1 MPLDLKKDSMGDVIK
16 DFYKSKAPQFKGR
29 SKEKRREMA
38 IAAKLTA
45 ERGPQTEA
53 LRTSILSSP
62 KAMKRIA
69 DNDKK
74 NKEQDK
80 RMKFGKFAQKAKEA
94 QSKLRKGEVKTW
106 DPDKKQY
113 VSNRDNKPRYNE
125 LTGKKET

>member
-62 KAMKRIA
+62 KAMKRVS
-69 DNDKK
+69 DNDQK
-74 NKEQDK
+74 NKEQDR

-113 VSNRDNKPRYNE
+113 VSNRDNKPRYDE
-125 LTGKKET
+125 LTGKKKT

>member
-1 MPLDLKKDSMGDVIK
+1 MPIDLKKDSMGDVIK
-16 DFYKSKAPQFKGR
+16 DFYKSKAPQFKGK
-29 SKEKRREMA
+29 SKEKRRQMA
-38 IAAKLTA
+38 VAAKLTA

-69 DNDKK
+69 DNDEK

-94 QSKLRKGEVKTW
+94 QSKLKKGEVKTW

-113 VSNRDNKPRYNE
+113 VSNRDNKPRYDE
-125 LTGKKET
+125 LTGKKKT

>member
-62 KAMKRIA
+62 KAMKRVS

-74 NKEQDK
+74 NKEQDR

-125 LTGKKET
+125 LTGKKKT

>member
-62 KAMKRIA
+62 KAMKRVS
-69 DNDKK
+69 DNDEK
-74 NKEQDK
+74 NKEQDR

-113 VSNRDNKPRYNE
+113 VSNKDNKPRYNE
-125 LTGKKET
+125 LTGKKKT

>member
-62 KAMKRIA
+62 KALKRIA

-94 QSKLRKGEVKTW
+94 QSKLKKGEVKTW